1 MKTSELCVRE
11 TSLSFV
17 LTFVGT
23 PISSF
28 YEISVLEVIE
38 VKCSLLNVFFL
49 VDRRENFWGSEM
61 MIVPIVTM
69 TRVLLDRCSK

>member
-17 LTFVGT
+17 LTFVVT

-38 VKCSLLNVFFL
+38 VKCSLLHVFFL
-49 VDRRENFWGSEM
+49 VDWREKFWGSEM
-61 MIVPIVTM
+61 MIVPSVTM
-69 TRVLLDRCSK
+69 TRV